1 MPRVGEQERE
11 QAAKRNNRQGGGSS
25 GGSGG
30 SNQSGSGQQGAGRP
44 QAPFFDPMLSYNQR
58 RRQYNLSTGRAD
70 RQLQSER
77 MIQDAKL
84 MRPYMERRF
93 GQQLERTAGSLANRG
108 LTGSGLMGKKLGQVA
123 QDQARQRGQFERE
136 LAQGLSDLGRQDARQ
151 TAESVMSGAEDVR
164 RSAGRATKRAV
175 NTLPF

>member
-11 QAAKRNNRQGGGSS
+11 QQSRQRGGGSRGGSS
-25 GGSGG
+25 GG
-30 SNQSGSGQQGAGRP
+30 GQQGAGRP

-164 RSAGRATKRAV
+164 RGAGRATKRAV
-175 NTLPF
+175 NALPF

>member
-11 QAAKRNNRQGGGSS
+11 QQSRQQQGGGQ
-25 GGSGG
+25 GGGTKKQG
-30 SNQSGSGQQGAGRP
+30 GQQGAGKP
-44 QAPFFDPMLSYNQR
+44 SAPFFDPMLSYNQR
-58 RRQYNLSTGRAD
+58 RRQYNLATSRAD

-93 GQQLERTAGSLANRG
+93 GQQLEKTAGSLANRG

-136 LAQGLSDLGRQDARQ
+136 LAQGLADLGRQDARD

-164 RSAGRATKRAV
+164 RGAGRATKRSINA
-175 NTLPF
+175 LPF